1 MERKLD
7 KDKARVQKWAQ
18 VSTRI
23 IIQNSKPFLK
33 RHFELSTRCFFYAVE
48 LYPGAIFPPR
58 KYSMI
63 RDLDRA

>member
-33 RHFELSTRCFFYAVE
+33 RHFELSTRCFFMQSNYTPA
-48 LYPGAIFPPR
+48 LFFPRENTP
-58 KYSMI
+58 
-63 RDLDRA
+63 